1 MMTFALDPNAS
12 HIPFDLLVLRLQ
24 SLLAKA
30 GASETAAAILAR
42 NCAGCERDGT
52 FSHGVFRIPGYLST
66 LRSGW
71 VDGHARPQISR
82 VGASYLRIDAMNGF
96 AQPALEAVRK
106 DIRAMIGESGA
117 AIVALRN
124 SHHFSALWPDVEPWA
139 DAGLVALT
147 MVTGGPAV
155 MPRGVTRPVFGTN
168 PIAFATPV
176 EGGLPIAMDFA
187 TSSMSQGDLRI
198 ARGEGRHVPLGT
210 GIGRQGRDTE
220 DPAEILD
227 EGGILPF
234 GGHKGALL
242 SLMVELLASA
252 LTGGHFSHEVDMS
265 SVPGAE
271 IPRTGQLLIVLDP
284 QRGGNDQFG
293 RRVAGLVQMLRDAGM
308 TRLPGDHRYR
318 RRSEAAERGI
328 PVTPAIR
335 ELFA

>member
-1 MMTFALDPNAS
+1 
-12 HIPFDLLVLRLQ
+12 
-24 SLLAKA
+24 
-30 GASETAAAILAR
+30 
-42 NCAGCERDGT
+42 
-52 FSHGVFRIPGYLST
+52 
-66 LRSGW
+66 
-71 VDGHARPQISR
+71 
-82 VGASYLRIDAMNGF
+82 
-96 AQPALEAVRK
+96 
-106 DIRAMIGESGA
+106 
-117 AIVALRN
+117 
-124 SHHFSALWPDVEPWA
+124 
-139 DAGLVALT
+139 
-147 MVTGGPAV
+147 
-155 MPRGVTRPVFGTN
+155 
-168 PIAFATPV
+168 
-176 EGGLPIAMDFA
+176 
-187 TSSMSQGDLRI
+187 MSQGDLRI

-318 RRSEAAERGI
+318 RRSEAAGRGI

>member
-147 MVTGGPAV
+147 MVYGDAH
-155 MPRGVTRPVFGTN
+155 R
-168 PIAFATPV
+168 AFAHRPRRAGLFDHHV
-176 EGGLPIAMDFA
+176 RRSGPHPGPGQDRGAAPGRRARRDGGAAGAVP
-187 TSSMSQGDLRI
+187 
-198 ARGEGRHVPLGT
+198 GRHQP
-210 GIGRQGRDTE
+210 
-220 DPAEILD
+220 
-227 EGGILPF
+227 
-234 GGHKGALL
+234 
-242 SLMVELLASA
+242 
-252 LTGGHFSHEVDMS
+252 
-265 SVPGAE
+265 
-271 IPRTGQLLIVLDP
+271 
-284 QRGGNDQFG
+284 
-293 RRVAGLVQMLRDAGM
+293 
-308 TRLPGDHRYR
+308 R
-318 RRSEAAERGI
+318 RRHHLQR
-328 PVTPAIR
+328 P
-335 ELFA
+335 L